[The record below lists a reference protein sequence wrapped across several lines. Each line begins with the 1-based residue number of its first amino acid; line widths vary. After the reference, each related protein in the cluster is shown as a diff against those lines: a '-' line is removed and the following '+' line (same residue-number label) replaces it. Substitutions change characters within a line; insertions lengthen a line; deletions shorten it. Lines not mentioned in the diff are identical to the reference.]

1 MCYLVLFLGHIKPDP
16 GGNAYIYIYAGLIC
30 QQIFQVSISLAAYIH
45 HISMSL
51 DPI

>member
-1 MCYLVLFLGHIKPDP
+1 LNIFLGHIEPDP
-16 GGNAYIYIYAGLIC
+16 GVNAYIYIYAGLIC
-30 QQIFQVSISLAAYIH
+30 QQFFQVSISHAAYIH